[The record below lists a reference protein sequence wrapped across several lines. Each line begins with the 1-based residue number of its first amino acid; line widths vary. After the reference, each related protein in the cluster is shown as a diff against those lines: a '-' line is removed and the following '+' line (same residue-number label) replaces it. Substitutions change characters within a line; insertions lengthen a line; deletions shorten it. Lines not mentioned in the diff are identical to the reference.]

1 MEQIKLSDENFNR
14 LLQYKDIFDNVKKNK
29 TLRGAVRKNTMEISE
44 IIGHKTN
51 YNCSACVFRLYQ
63 QAAEIL
69 DYNIELRKN
78 EQTKRRTNKKKQTQK
93 VESEIRS
100 TDID

>member
-1 MEQIKLSDENFNR
+1 MEKVKLSYENYQR
-14 LLQYKDIFDNVKKNK
+14 LLKYQDIFDNVKKNK

-69 DYNIELRKN
+69 DYNIEIR
-78 EQTKRRTNKKKQTQK
+78 NKKNGKREKKQNKK
-93 VESEIRS
+93 VES
-100 TDID
+100 

>member
-1 MEQIKLSDENFNR
+1 MEKVKLSDENYQR
-14 LLQYKDIFDNVKKNK
+14 LLKYKDIFDNVKKNK
-29 TLRGAVRKNTMEISE
+29 TLRGAVRKNTMDISE

-69 DYNIELRKN
+69 DYNIEIR
-78 EQTKRRTNKKKQTQK
+78 NKKNGKREKKQNKK
-93 VESEIRS
+93 VES
-100 TDID
+100 

>member
-1 MEQIKLSDENFNR
+1 MEKVKLRDENYQR
-14 LLQYKDIFDNVKKNK
+14 LLKYQDIFDNVKKNK
-29 TLRGAVRKNTMEISE
+29 TLRGAVRKNTMDISE

-69 DYNIELRKN
+69 DYNIEIR
-78 EQTKRRTNKKKQTQK
+78 NKKNGKREKKQNKK
-93 VESEIRS
+93 VES
-100 TDID
+100 

>member
-1 MEQIKLSDENFNR
+1 MFFFHLGSFFIVVNILYISEFSSVLNKSN
-14 LLQYKDIFDNVKKNK
+14 LLFSV
-29 TLRGAVRKNTMEISE
+29 ISE

-69 DYNIELRKN
+69 DYNIEIR
-78 EQTKRRTNKKKQTQK
+78 NKKNGKREKKQNKK
-93 VESEIRS
+93 VES
-100 TDID
+100 

>member
-1 MEQIKLSDENFNR
+1 MEKVKLSDENYQR
-14 LLQYKDIFDNVKKNK
+14 LLKYQDIFDNVKKNK

-44 IIGHKTN
+44 IIVHKTN

-69 DYNIELRKN
+69 DYNIEIR
-78 EQTKRRTNKKKQTQK
+78 NKKNGKREKKQNKK
-93 VESEIRS
+93 VES
-100 TDID
+100 

>member
-1 MEQIKLSDENFNR
+1 MEKVKLSDENYQR
-14 LLQYKDIFDNVKKNK
+14 LLKYQDIFDNVKKNK

-63 QAAEIL
+63 HAAEIL
-69 DYNIELRKN
+69 DYNIEIR
-78 EQTKRRTNKKKQTQK
+78 NKKNGKREKKQNKK
-93 VESEIRS
+93 VES
-100 TDID
+100 

>member
-1 MEQIKLSDENFNR
+1 MEKVKLSDENYKR
-14 LLQYKDIFDNVKKNK
+14 LLKYQDIFDNVKKNK
-29 TLRGAVRKNTMEISE
+29 TLRGAVRKNTMDISE

-69 DYNIELRKN
+69 DYNIEIR
-78 EQTKRRTNKKKQTQK
+78 NKKNGKRKTETKQNKK
-93 VESEIRS
+93 VES
-100 TDID
+100 

>member
-1 MEQIKLSDENFNR
+1 MEQIKLSDENYKR
-14 LLQYKDIFDNVKKNK
+14 LLQYQNIFDNVKKNK
-29 TLRGAVRKNTMEISE
+29 TLRGAVRKNTMDISE

-69 DYNIELRKN
+69 DYNIEIR
-78 EQTKRRTNKKKQTQK
+78 NKKKGRPK
-93 VESEIRS
+93 KEDKIEP
-100 TDID
+100 

>member
-1 MEQIKLSDENFNR
+1 MEKVKLSDENYQR
-14 LLQYKDIFDNVKKNK
+14 LLKYQDIFDNVNKNK
-29 TLRGAVRKNTMEISE
+29 TLRGAVRKNTMDISE

-69 DYNIELRKN
+69 DYNIEIR
-78 EQTKRRTNKKKQTQK
+78 NKKNGKREKKQNKK
-93 VESEIRS
+93 VES
-100 TDID
+100 

>member
-1 MEQIKLSDENFNR
+1 MEKVKLSDENYQR
-14 LLQYKDIFDNVKKNK
+14 LLKYQDIFDNVKKNK
-29 TLRGAVRKNTMEISE
+29 TLRGAVRKNTMDISE

-69 DYNIELRKN
+69 DYNIELRK
-78 EQTKRRTNKKKQTQK
+78 KKKVRPK
-93 VESEIRS
+93 KE
-100 TDID
+100 DK

>member
-1 MEQIKLSDENFNR
+1 MEKVKLNDENYQR
-14 LLQYKDIFDNVKKNK
+14 LLKYKDIFDNVKKNK
-29 TLRGAVRKNTMEISE
+29 TLRGAVRKNTMDISE

-69 DYNIELRKN
+69 DYNIEIR
-78 EQTKRRTNKKKQTQK
+78 NKKNGKREKKQNKK
-93 VESEIRS
+93 VES
-100 TDID
+100 

>member
-1 MEQIKLSDENFNR
+1 MEKFKLSDENYQR
-14 LLQYKDIFDNVKKNK
+14 LLKYQDIFDNVKKNK
-29 TLRGAVRKNTMEISE
+29 TLRGAVRKNTMDISE

-69 DYNIELRKN
+69 DYNIEIR
-78 EQTKRRTNKKKQTQK
+78 NKKNGKREKKQNKK
-93 VESEIRS
+93 VES
-100 TDID
+100 